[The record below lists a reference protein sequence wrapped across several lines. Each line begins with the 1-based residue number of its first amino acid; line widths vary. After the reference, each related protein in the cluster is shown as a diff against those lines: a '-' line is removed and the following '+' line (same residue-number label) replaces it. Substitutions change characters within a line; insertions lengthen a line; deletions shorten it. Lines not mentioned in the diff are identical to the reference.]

1 MAGSILI
8 ALVSGLAAG
17 AAIAWLASRGA
28 SEDLRRRLS
37 RADDELDTRLD
48 RLVALEAE
56 RAALGAAL
64 ERERSAAEEKLALLE
79 RTQDESE
86 KRFAELAASA
96 LTRNTSSVL
105 ELAETRLAPIKETLT
120 AFGRQTEEL
129 ERSRRQAYGALF
141 QQVQALADGQE
152 RLRLETGNLRT
163 ALRAPHV
170 RGRWG
175 EMQLKRVVE
184 LAGMVAHCDFVEQS
198 RTVDSDGT
206 AHRPDLVVK
215 LPGGKNVVVD
225 AKAPLHA
232 YLDALEAEDDGV
244 RLTHFQ
250 THAKHV
256 RDHMT
261 KLGSKRYWLQFA
273 PAPEFVVM
281 FLPDETFFRA
291 AVEQDPALIEAGVEA
306 GVVPASPTT
315 LIALL
320 RTIAYGWQQE
330 TVAESARSVSALGR
344 ELYERLGIFA
354 RHLAKTGR
362 ALDTAVGS
370 YNEAVGSLESR
381 VLVTARKLEQH
392 AVPEGGLPE
401 SAPVERQTR
410 PLLAMELRQGETV
423 LELPD
428 STADAA

>member
-1 MAGSILI
+1 MVGSTLI
-8 ALVSGLAAG
+8 ALLAGLAVGGTAV
-17 AAIAWLASRGA
+17 WLATRAVSAELRGRLA
-28 SEDLRRRLS
+28 RAEDDLAARL
-37 RADDELDTRLD
+37 E

-56 RAALGAAL
+56 RAALDAAL
-64 ERERSAAEEKLALLE
+64 ERERSAAEEKLDLLE
-79 RTQDESE
+79 RTQDGFE

-96 LTRNTSSVL
+96 LTRSTTSVL
-105 ELAETRLAPIKETLT
+105 ELAETQLAPIKDTLQ
-120 AFGRQTEEL
+120 AFGRHTEEL

-141 QQVQALADGQE
+141 QQVQALAEGQE

-198 RTVDSDGT
+198 RAVDADGA
-206 AHRPDLVVK
+206 AHRPDVVVK

-232 YLDALEAEDDGV
+232 YLDAIEAEDDGV
-244 RLTHFQ
+244 RRTHFQ

-256 RDHMT
+256 REHMT

-291 AVEQDPALIEAGVEA
+291 ALEHEPALIEAGVEA

-330 TVAESARSVSALGR
+330 TVAESARAVSGLGR
-344 ELYERLGIFA
+344 ELYERLGVFA
-354 RHLAKTGR
+354 KHLAKTGR

-370 YNEAVGSLESR
+370 YNEAVGSLENR

-392 AVPEGGLPE
+392 GVPEGGLPE

-423 LELPD
+423 LELPGT
-428 STADAA
+428 TADAA

>member
-1 MAGSILI
+1 MLI
-8 ALVSGLAAG
+8 ALLFGLAIG
-17 AAIAWLASRGA
+17 AAIASLSARGA
-28 SEDLRRRLS
+28 SADVRRRLS
-37 RADDELDTRLD
+37 RADHELETRME
-48 RLVALEAE
+48 RLVTLEAE

-64 ERERSAAEEKLALLE
+64 EHERSASMEKLALLE
-79 RTQDESE
+79 RTQEESE

-120 AFGRQTEEL
+120 AFGQQTEEL

-141 QQVQALADGQE
+141 QQVQALAEGQE

-198 RTVDSDGT
+198 RAVDSDGT

-244 RLTHFQ
+244 RRTHFQ
-250 THAKHV
+250 AHAKQV
-256 RDHMT
+256 RDHMM

-291 AVEQDPALIEAGVEA
+291 AVEQDPMLIEAGVEA

-330 TVAESARSVSALGR
+330 TVAESARAVSALGR
-344 ELYERLGIFA
+344 ELYERLGVFA

-370 YNEAVGSLESR
+370 YNEAVGSLENR

-392 AVPEGGLPE
+392 GVPEGGLPE
-401 SAPVERQTR
+401 NSPVERQTR

-428 STADAA
+428 SAADAA